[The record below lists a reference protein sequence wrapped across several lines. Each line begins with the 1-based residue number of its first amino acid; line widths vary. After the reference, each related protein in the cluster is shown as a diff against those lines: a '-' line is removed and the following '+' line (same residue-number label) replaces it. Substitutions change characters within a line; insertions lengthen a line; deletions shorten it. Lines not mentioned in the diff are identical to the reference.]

1 MSADIWNRDVVTLG
15 SNTEAWWGSQ
25 AGKLFA
31 GRLSPRRAQAEG
43 VAAFHVEEHPVI
55 LSGQVLE
62 GSKGLVA
69 VNGTDKW
76 PLSVVGQ
83 DYGVMQNETFWG
95 ILEHVYQSRPVVE
108 TAGTLG
114 NGKRVWAL
122 ISAGE
127 HSIQAGDKVLEYDL
141 WVNSFDGSYALSCLG
156 TVVRVVCQNTLTMA
170 VGKARKRLMSV
181 KHTINVNQTA
191 ASAVATLTASRDAR
205 LVELAKMRRLAE
217 LDMSFDEAV
226 QFFRD
231 LMGVTSVTEAHTRTL
246 NNVDQ
251 LTDLFSNG
259 KGNVGETRWD
269 ALNAVTE
276 FSDHHRTLRVGD
288 GNRAEARFTSALL
301 GSGADL
307 KSRAFEMLVGDWQG

>member
-1 MSADIWNRDVVTLG
+1 MSADIHNRDVITLG
-15 SNTEAWWGSQ
+15 SNIEAWWGSQ

-55 LSGQVLE
+55 LAGQVLN

-69 VNGTDKW
+69 VTETDKW

-83 DYGVMQNETFWG
+83 DYGVMQNDTFWG
-95 ILEHVYQSRPVVE
+95 ILEEVYQGKPVVE

-122 ISAGE
+122 IAAGE
-127 HSIQAGDKVLEYDL
+127 HSIQAGDKVKEFDL
-141 WVNSFDGSYALSCLG
+141 WLNSFDGSYSLSCLG
-156 TVVRVVCQNTLTMA
+156 TVVRVVCQNTLTLA

-181 KHTINVNQTA
+181 KHTVNVHQTA
-191 ASAVATLTASRDAR
+191 RSAIATLTASRDAR
-205 LVELAKMRRLAE
+205 LAELAKMRKLTETA
-217 LDMSFDEAV
+217 MSYDDAV
-226 QFFRD
+226 RFFRE
-231 LMGVTSVTEAHTRTL
+231 LLGVNSVTEAHTRTL

-251 LTDLFSNG
+251 LTELFTRG
-259 KGNVGETRWD
+259 VGNVGLTRWD

-276 FSDHHRTLRVGD
+276 YSDHHRTLRVGD
-288 GNRAEARFTSALL
+288 GNRAEARFTTALL

-307 KSRAFEMLVGDWQG
+307 KARAFDLLTV